1 MDEDAVVVWADSP
14 VLAVIVLISIVFLV
28 VSEESIELN
37 ALLEVLD
44 GLHASD
50 VLEEIEVS
58 VDVDTGSDKSV
69 PVDTLE
75 LEVSVVLVELEVQG
89 LTEVNVWSLDR
100 VHILT
105 SHLKLIEIEIFWKH
119 LHIIILILNYKF

>member
-14 VLAVIVLISIVFLV
+14 VLAVIVLISVVFLV

-58 VDVDTGSDKSV
+58 VDVDASSDKSV

-75 LEVSVVLVELEVQG
+75 LQVSIVLIELEVQG
-89 LTEVNVWSLDR
+89 LAEVNVWSLDR

>member
-1 MDEDAVVVWADSP
+1 MDEYAVVVWADSP
-14 VLAVIVLISIVFLV
+14 VLAVIVLISVVFLV

-58 VDVDTGSDKSV
+58 VDVDASSDKSV

-75 LEVSVVLVELEVQG
+75 LQVSIVLVELEVQG
-89 LTEVNVWSLDR
+89 LAEVNVWSLDR

>member
-1 MDEDAVVVWADSP
+1 MDEYAVVVWADSP

-58 VDVDTGSDKSV
+58 VDVDASSDKSV

-75 LEVSVVLVELEVQG
+75 LQVSIVLVELEVQG
-89 LTEVNVWSLDR
+89 LAEVNVWSLDR